1 MIRQPPRSTRTD
13 TLFPYT
19 TLYRSEMFERA
30 GRGELLDRRA
40 ALDPRDRPPRA
51 FLGRCDVEA
60 GVLGLAVEHDMFAA
74 VHRFL
79 IEEIVDLAA
88 QRLRRALAIMAH
100 RRHEEFPADR
110 ESRGPRVEKGG
121 AAGSAAMPPTR
132 RRGFA
137 TAFEGN
143 RTSVVEGKRR
153 TE

>member
-1 MIRQPPRSTRTD
+1 
-13 TLFPYT
+13 
-19 TLYRSEMFERA
+19 MFERA

-100 RRHEEFPADR
+100 RRHEAFLADR
-110 ESRGPRVEKGG
+110 EGRGQPVEKGG
-121 AAGSAAMPPTR
+121 AAGIAAIPPTR
-132 RRGFA
+132 RRGFS
-137 TAFEGN
+137 TDFEVALFD
-143 RTSVVEGKRR
+143 SYVVGDRKSTR
-153 TE
+153 